1 MSIPA
6 SLSCT
11 DRRCLTQCPR
21 WLFSRL
27 CPISGARSDAVEDG
41 IVVRHAHAGPGGS
54 WRPPFTALLPRSFR
68 PLSCLPGAYAIS
80 EARFQADQQFE
91 APSPNQRGVRHLGSA
106 RRRTGWRSIVM
117 CRRRVRSDPRT
128 PCGTGNSSRF
138 KVAGPA
144 RTAWVK
150 AASSSGVSCCSG
162 LAGAGSAANSGRPPP
177 SATSPS
183 PAHPVSV
190 RLQRSWL
197 RSARTGPQPRLLW
210 PADSGC
216 STGRQG
222 SRGCTRVPC
231 VRAARIRRAYTFR
244 SASRCRSGEQRSIWV
259 GLRASAFDPRMGA
272 DRR

>member
-1 MSIPA
+1 MRDPVILAPA
-6 SLSCT
+6 VHC
-11 DRRCLTQCPR
+11 
-21 WLFSRL
+21 F
-27 CPISGARSDAVEDG
+27 
-41 IVVRHAHAGPGGS
+41 
-54 WRPPFTALLPRSFR
+54 LLPRSFR
-68 PLSCLPGAYAIS
+68 PLSCLLGAYAIS
-80 EARFQADQQFE
+80 EARFHADQQFE
-91 APSPNQRGVRHLGSA
+91 APSPNQRVVRHLGSA

-128 PCGTGNSSRF
+128 PSGTGNSSRF

-197 RSARTGPQPRLLW
+197 RSAQTVPNPDCYGLLIQV
-210 PADSGC
+210 A
-216 STGRQG
+216 QLA
-222 SRGCTRVPC
+222 TRDLVG
-231 VRAARIRRAYTFR
+231 VH
-244 SASRCRSGEQRSIWV
+244 ASRACGQPGFEGRIPFAAPPAADQASSVRY
-259 GLRASAFDPRMGA
+259 GLGYVRVHLTLGWAQTDGKTELSDTFDAAGDVIA
-272 DRR
+272 WL